1 MNPQKIIVSATTNA
15 DGAATA
21 YTAAPVSGELV
32 NVIYTKGDY
41 ASGVD
46 FTITGEDS
54 GLTLWAEE
62 NVNAS
67 KTVAPRQA
75 THSTAG
81 VAALYA
87 GSGTAVNAPM
97 VLATERIKVVVAA
110 GGDTKTGTFT
120 FILK

>member
-15 DGAATA
+15 DGAATS
-21 YTAAPVSGELV
+21 YTSAPLTGELV
-32 NVIYTKGDY
+32 NIIYTKSTFAD
-41 ASGVD
+41 GVD

-87 GSGTAVNAPM
+87 GSGTAVNAPL

-110 GGDTKTGTFT
+110 GGDTKSGTFT